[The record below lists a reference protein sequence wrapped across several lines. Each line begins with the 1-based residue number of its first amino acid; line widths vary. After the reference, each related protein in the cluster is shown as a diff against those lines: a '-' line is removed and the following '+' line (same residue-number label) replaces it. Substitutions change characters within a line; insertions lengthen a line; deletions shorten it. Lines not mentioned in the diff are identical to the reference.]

1 MFLNNVNK
9 FYFPLSLILILTFSR
24 LIPHPP
30 NFTPIIAASILGGF
44 FFQRLEITIT
54 VIFSSLFLT
63 DLVLG
68 LYSSMAF
75 VYTSLV
81 LIIILSNKMSK
92 FLNLKT
98 LLIFG
103 LAGATIFFIFS
114 NFGVWLLSGLYP
126 KNISGL
132 IECYIMAIPFFKN
145 TLMSTILFSYITF
158 IVYKVPSLKKG

>member
-30 NFTPIIAASILGGF
+30 NFTPIIAASILGSF
-44 FFQRLEITIT
+44 FFQRLVITIT

-114 NFGVWLLSGLYP
+114 NFGVWLLSGLYQ
-126 KNISGL
+126 KNLSGL
-132 IECYIMAIPFFKN
+132 IECYIMAIPFFTN
-145 TLMSTILFSYITF
+145 TLISTILFSYITF
-158 IVYKVPSLKKG
+158 IVYKVTSLKKG

>member
-44 FFQRLEITIT
+44 FFQRLEITIA

-126 KNISGL
+126 KNMSGL

-145 TLMSTILFSYITF
+145 TFRNLKILLFNYKSY
-158 IVYKVPSLKKG
+158 

>member
-1 MFLNNVNK
+1 M
-9 FYFPLSLILILTFSR
+9 
-24 LIPHPP
+24 
-30 NFTPIIAASILGGF
+30 
-44 FFQRLEITIT
+44 
-54 VIFSSLFLT
+54 T

-75 VYTSLV
+75 VYASLV
-81 LIIILSNKMSK
+81 LITILSNKMSK

-114 NFGVWLLSGLYP
+114 NFGVWLLGGLYP
-126 KNISGL
+126 KNMSGL

>member
-81 LIIILSNKMSK
+81 LI
-92 FLNLKT
+92 
-98 LLIFG
+98 
-103 LAGATIFFIFS
+103 
-114 NFGVWLLSGLYP
+114 
-126 KNISGL
+126 
-132 IECYIMAIPFFKN
+132 
-145 TLMSTILFSYITF
+145 TF
-158 IVYKVPSLKKG
+158 YK

>member
-126 KNISGL
+126 KNMSGL
-132 IECYIMAIPFFKN
+132 LECYIMAIPFFKN

-158 IVYKVPSLKKG
+158 IVYKAPSLKKG